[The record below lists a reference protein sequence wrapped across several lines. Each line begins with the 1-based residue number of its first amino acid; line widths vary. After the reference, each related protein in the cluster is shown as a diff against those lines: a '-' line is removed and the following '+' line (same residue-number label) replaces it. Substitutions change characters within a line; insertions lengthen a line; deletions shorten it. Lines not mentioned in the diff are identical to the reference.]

1 VASGAAATREAVLG
15 DGSAKGVRWAQGSL
29 GFGVCICQ
37 AEEPDGSGRG
47 LPRFSFY
54 PRVRLSVREGMHF
67 RAGTVSCGVA
77 HECHLALGGGVF
89 SRSAY
94 LTLREADPWER
105 WTMRGMVE
113 CMGVL
118 ASP

>member
-1 VASGAAATREAVLG
+1 
-15 DGSAKGVRWAQGSL
+15 
-29 GFGVCICQ
+29 
-37 AEEPDGSGRG
+37 
-47 LPRFSFY
+47 
-54 PRVRLSVREGMHF
+54 MHF